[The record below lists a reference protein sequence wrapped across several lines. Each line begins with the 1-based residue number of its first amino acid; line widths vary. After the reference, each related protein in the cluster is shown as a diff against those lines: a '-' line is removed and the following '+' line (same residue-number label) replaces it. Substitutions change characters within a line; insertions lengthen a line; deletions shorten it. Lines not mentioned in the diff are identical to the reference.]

1 MNFLGLRVGL
11 SRVTGPITPLVVTN
25 RSAASDTGVAPFAVQ
40 FDASGTTSTLTS
52 RPFHDLYHSWNFGD
66 NDSLTWTYGT
76 QPSVAKKN
84 RATGAMAA
92 HVYETPGTYTVSY
105 IVIDPLTGTTA
116 SASKTITVQDPD
128 VVYSGANTICIAN
141 GTLPVVG
148 VNGVPTGAT
157 CYNETTWAGVISRI
171 ASGKRILL
179 KKGDTWT
186 TNASNTIS
194 VSGAGGIIGAYGLSG
209 ANPIVQL
216 TLASSNVF
224 SCSGSG
230 NFIDWRIMDIDANA
244 TGLATGSA
252 RSATRFFNSPDGPTA
267 TSGSYATILR
277 CTHTNAGSFVY
288 GSDNTAVVDCVVT
301 DLDGGAGNV
310 GFWCYQRSNIAILG
324 CNFNN
329 ATAAEH
335 CVRFQGTSKMVFQNN
350 RVFQPAN
357 TKHTMTL
364 RGYSDAG
371 ASYVWTGVY
380 SELCVISGNEFLA
393 GANNVQQVVTIK
405 PQNGTSDERFRD
417 IVFEKNYIEANINY
431 AYSFNTGGGIRI
443 TVRNNLTR
451 LKTGSV
457 GAILD
462 NGSSWAGNSFAILP
476 PVDHVY
482 YNNTTYASDVIAH
495 GVDAIFVNTATATG
509 LLFYNN
515 LAYTPSYSGSKV
527 VLNVTGGSTYTAAT
541 NSSNAQMGATSPNFT
556 ATPPTTYAEWK
567 PTSGYAVNGG
577 TTVPVYDDFFSVA
590 RTYPTADIGA
600 VNP

>member
-1 MNFLGLRVGL
+1 MNLLFKLLLKGGIQPV
-11 SRVTGPITPLVVTN
+11 TPLVVTN
-25 RSAASDTGVAPFAVQ
+25 RASDSDTGVAPFAVQ
-40 FDASGTTSTLTS
+40 FDASGTTSINTT

-66 NDSLTWTYGT
+66 NDSVTWGYGT
-76 QPSVAKKN
+76 QAGVAKKN
-84 RATGAMAA
+84 RASGPIAA

-105 IVIDPLTGTTA
+105 LAIDPLTGQ
-116 SASKTITVQDPD
+116 SAAATKTITVQDPD
-128 VVYSGANTICIAN
+128 VVFAGANTICIAN
-141 GTLPVVG
+141 GTLPVAGVG
-148 VNGVPTGAT
+148 GVPAGAT

-171 ASGKRILL
+171 ASGKRVLL

-186 TNASNTIS
+186 TNSSNTIT
-194 VSGAGGIIGAYGLSG
+194 GAGSGGVIGAYGSG

-224 SCSGSG
+224 SCTGSG

-252 RSATRFFNSPDGPTA
+252 RNATRFLNTPDGPTA
-267 TSGSYATILR
+267 TSGRYATVLR
-277 CTHTNAGSFVY
+277 CTHTNAGSFIY
-288 GSDNTAVVDCVVT
+288 GSDSTTVADCVVT
-301 DLDGGAGNV
+301 NLDGGAGNV
-310 GFWCYQRSNIAILG
+310 GFWCYQRSNISILG
-324 CNFNN
+324 CNFDN

-335 CVRFQGTSKMVFQNN
+335 CVRFQGVSKMVFQSN

-357 TKHTMTL
+357 TKHTLTL

-380 SELCVISGNEFLA
+380 SEHCLLSGNEFIA
-393 GANNVQQVVTIK
+393 GANNVTQVVTIK

-417 IVFEKNYIEANINY
+417 IIFEKNYIEANVNY

-462 NGSSWAGNSFAILP
+462 NGSSWAGNSFAIIP
-476 PVDHVY
+476 PVDHAY
-482 YNNTTYASDVIAH
+482 YNNTTYASDTIAH

-515 LAYTPSYSGSKV
+515 IAYTPAYSGTKKN
-527 VLNVTGGSTYTAAT
+527 LNITAGSTYTEAT

-556 ATPPTTYAEWK
+556 ATPPVAYTDWK
-567 PTSGYAVNGG
+567 CTSGYTINSG
-577 TTVPVYDDFFSVA
+577 TTVPVYDDFFGA
-590 RTYPTADIGA
+590 QRTYPTADLGA